1 MLGRGVAA
9 AGVLLS
15 ADVHLVLYF
24 DGFKD
29 IKVIGPAFLLNA
41 IGGIVIG
48 VAVLVW
54 RHWLPLVAAIAF
66 GISTLTAFYISATV
80 GLFGVHETLTGNQV
94 VLAEIAEWVAIAG
107 AGTALVGRAQEG
119 LKQREGAVS
128 NGRPGRGSA
137 EVAMAESGAEL
148 MRTLHDEHAAALWSF
163 VLGLTSGDRGR
174 AEDVVQETLLRAW
187 RRPELMQPDGDG
199 HQNTSIRSWLFTVAR
214 NIVVDQWRAGRRRPE
229 SLMDAVPEQLEPDR
243 TDAALQS
250 MLVGEALRR
259 LTPEHRAVL
268 LECYFR
274 GSTAAQAAHR
284 LGIPLGTVKS
294 RTHYALHALRLGLQE
309 MGVVT

>member
-24 DGFKD
+24 DGFSD

-107 AGTALVGRAQEG
+107 AVTALWA
-119 LKQREGAVS
+119 
-128 NGRPGRGSA
+128 
-137 EVAMAESGAEL
+137 
-148 MRTLHDEHAAALWSF
+148 
-163 VLGLTSGDRGR
+163 
-174 AEDVVQETLLRAW
+174 
-187 RRPELMQPDGDG
+187 
-199 HQNTSIRSWLFTVAR
+199 
-214 NIVVDQWRAGRRRPE
+214 
-229 SLMDAVPEQLEPDR
+229 
-243 TDAALQS
+243 
-250 MLVGEALRR
+250 
-259 LTPEHRAVL
+259 EHRK
-268 LECYFR
+268 
-274 GSTAAQAAHR
+274 T
-284 LGIPLGTVKS
+284 
-294 RTHYALHALRLGLQE
+294 
-309 MGVVT
+309 

>member
-1 MLGRGVAA
+1 
-9 AGVLLS
+9 
-15 ADVHLVLYF
+15 
-24 DGFKD
+24 
-29 IKVIGPAFLLNA
+29 
-41 IGGIVIG
+41 
-48 VAVLVW
+48 
-54 RHWLPLVAAIAF
+54 
-66 GISTLTAFYISATV
+66 
-80 GLFGVHETLTGNQV
+80 
-94 VLAEIAEWVAIAG
+94 
-107 AGTALVGRAQEG
+107 
-119 LKQREGAVS
+119 
-128 NGRPGRGSA
+128 
-137 EVAMAESGAEL
+137 MAESGADL

-187 RRPELMQPDGDG
+187 RRPELWQPDVAG
-199 HQNTSIRSWLFTVAR
+199 HQNTSVRSWLFTVAR

-250 MLVGEALRR
+250 MLVGEALGR

-268 LECYFR
+268 LECYYR